1 MEALNGRNPFET
13 ITIDISEMR
22 NLRGSK
28 GETYTLFAKIEFDG
42 KVIGETSKV
51 ETVDKE
57 ANFSYTCS
65 MDCWLIDDMSAKIS
79 LDDIASKPL
88 IVSFIE
94 VLPKEKKQK
103 EEKTLLLGQCTL
115 DMLPLVHSCK
125 TDISVCLNI
134 CPIALLDGNKP
145 SGSVIA
151 GPADRNTVA
160 SQGNS
165 EGDMSK
171 PELDIKVSVATP
183 LLDEEMAKHTNLFT
197 VRAGS
202 AYSLPDGFLTNSNN
216 YSYGIGFP
224 VMQSSSK
231 ETYLYFQGGSVKLT
245 LDKEPKSR
253 RLKWYNVNSTAPGSQ
268 YISGLTYEKVS
279 HEEENG
285 DFSDSNQNEEFRNEA
300 ENDKPRVTWDIE
312 KRCFLDDDAKT
323 SFRSMITSKR
333 ILPVDIFRII
343 NEKPKDKT
351 ATTKKEKMA
360 AANVDSE
367 DHGHLLYHGVC
378 YVDMGPLLYPGVCKV
393 AGAFKVHPYNETELE
408 KKTGRKFTL
417 AQEEVFKAQQ
427 KNVSMSPIHNRN
439 KNQAATKRMSV
450 MVRGADSNGSNAE
463 VDVSNNVAADAK
475 EYQDFKSFVYLEMCL
490 LRPLI
495 PKRNVDELSQAISQM
510 IPPRP
515 IVKLH
520 VGGAE
525 RAVKDYHSQL
535 TSVAHMILDDFRKM
549 YGEQISKDELDFNPE
564 EQIKRKRELYYELNT
579 SGKYFAYKEQL
590 KHSIVKIVREKFM
603 KTSVFSSPED
613 LQQFLSELYVYLI
626 DQMHVCVG
634 KFLSLNEDNPQIT
647 NPEITSSQL
656 KQFAE
661 EAFDEGNFKQASDYF
676 KQRIV
681 KNDRDATCWLDF
693 GIYHLRMGD
702 IIKAKE
708 CFKESISLDQNFTE
722 GLIMHGIVSTLET
735 KFEEAELVFERSTNL
750 ISSEHEIPEVPPYLP
765 WTVLS
770 VFYEFS
776 DNQFLAEHAFRE
788 ASKIAASLNITQ
800 TRDENYSK
808 NVEVDAIK
816 QTKSNSVLS
825 FPNHHGGPLKVKTN
839 AGATKPAA
847 SVLSNKHDTQDL
859 QHVST
864 GEKTTMEEPINEPG
878 MYLLAADWLLK
889 RHALNY
895 AECLL
900 SRELV
905 SFGGSVVY
913 FTLLSKLH
921 SKQGN
926 HQLANEAIEKAIALD
941 IENAESWAI
950 SGHLAHSSGNVP
962 TMRDCYERTI
972 AFVTDAP
979 RMHTILLRLG
989 GVYLNEDKHQ
999 KAKQTYLMASK
1010 YAFTCLTWLGVG
1022 ISCYRLGELDEAE
1035 EALSEANVLNNTNPV
1050 VWGFLAL
1057 VTMRTHRKLE
1067 AEQCFKFATKLGLND
1082 EKLLAEIE
1090 QLQTKLGWGN
1100 PSFVTF

>member
-13 ITIDISEMR
+13 ITIDVSEMR

-28 GETYTLFAKIEFDG
+28 GESYTLFAKIEFDG
-42 KVIGETSKV
+42 RVIGETPKV
-51 ETVDKE
+51 EAVDRD
-57 ANFSYTCS
+57 ATFSYTCTMECCLS
-65 MDCWLIDDMSAKIS
+65 DDISAKIT

-88 IVSFIE
+88 LISFIE

-103 EEKTLLLGQCTL
+103 EEKTQLLGQCTV
-115 DMLPLVHSCK
+115 DMLPLVCSCK
-125 TDISVCLNI
+125 TEISDCQFIFPV
-134 CPIALLDGNKP
+134 ALLDGNKT

-151 GPADRNTVA
+151 PPVERTTIT
-160 SQGNS
+160 SQGLS
-165 EGDMSK
+165 EGDISK
-171 PELDIKVSVATP
+171 PEAEIRISVVTP
-183 LLDEEMAKHTNLFT
+183 LLDEEMIKNTNLFT

-216 YSYGIGFP
+216 FSYGIGFP
-224 VMQSSSK
+224 VTSSSK
-231 ETYLYFQGGSVKLT
+231 ETYLYFQGGSVKLSHE
-245 LDKEPKSR
+245 KEPKNR

-268 YISGLTYEKVS
+268 YISGLTYEKVAR
-279 HEEENG
+279 EDENG
-285 DFSDSNQNEEFRNEA
+285 DFFNTNQNEEFRYEA
-300 ENDKPRVTWDIE
+300 ENEKPRVTWDIE
-312 KRCFLDDDAKT
+312 KRCFLDVDAK
-323 SFRSMITSKR
+323 SMFRSMITQKR
-333 ILPVDIFRII
+333 ILPVDIFRIV

-360 AANVDSE
+360 VFDSE

-378 YVDMGPLLYPGVCKV
+378 YVDMGPLLYPGMCKI

-408 KKTGRKFTL
+408 KRTGRRSTL
-417 AQEEVFKAQQ
+417 AQEEVFKLHQ
-427 KNVSMSPIHNRN
+427 KNVSVSPVHNRA
-439 KNQAATKRMSV
+439 KNQAASKRMSV
-450 MVRGADSNGSNAE
+450 MVRGADSNGSTAE
-463 VDVSNNVAADAK
+463 VDNNVAPDAK
-475 EYQDFKSFVYLEMCL
+475 EYQDFNSFVYLEL
-490 LRPLI
+490 SLSRPLI
-495 PKRNVDELSQAISQM
+495 PKRNFDELSQAISHM

-515 IVKLH
+515 IVKLQ

-525 RAVKDYHSQL
+525 KALKDYHSQL

-626 DQMHVCVG
+626 DQMHVCLG
-634 KFLSLNEDNPQIT
+634 KFLSLNEDNPQIA

-702 IIKAKE
+702 VIKAKE
-708 CFKESISLDQNFTE
+708 CFKESIALDQNFTE

-735 KFEEAELVFERSTNL
+735 KFEEAELVLERSTNL
-750 ISSEHEIPEVPPYLP
+750 INNEHEVPHQVAPYLP
-765 WTVLS
+765 WLVLS

-788 ASKIAASLNITQ
+788 GSKIAAGLNIKE
-800 TRDENYSK
+800 TRDETYSK
-808 NVEVDAIK
+808 KEEVDVK
-816 QTKSNSVLS
+816 PQMKSNSALS

-839 AGATKPAA
+839 FISTKPAA
-847 SVLSNKHDTQDL
+847 SVLSNKHETQEQ
-859 QHVST
+859 QHT
-864 GEKTTMEEPINEPG
+864 GEKSEEVASNEPG
-878 MYLLAADWLLK
+878 MYLLAADWLIK

-905 SFGGSVVY
+905 TFGGSIDY
-913 FTLLSKLH
+913 YTLLSKLH
-921 SKQGN
+921 ARQGN
-926 HQLANEAIEKAIALD
+926 HQLASEAISKAIALD

-950 SGHLAHSSGNVP
+950 SGHLAHSSGNVN

-979 RMHTILLRLG
+979 RMHTILLRLAK
-989 GVYLNEDKHQ
+989 VYLDEEKHL

-1022 ISCYRLGELDEAE
+1022 ISCYRLQELDEAE

-1057 VTMRTHRKLE
+1057 VTMRTRRKLE
-1067 AEQCFKFATKLGLND
+1067 AEQCFKFATKLGLSD
-1082 EKLLAEIE
+1082 EKLLNEIE
-1090 QLQTKLGWGN
+1090 QLQNKLGWGN